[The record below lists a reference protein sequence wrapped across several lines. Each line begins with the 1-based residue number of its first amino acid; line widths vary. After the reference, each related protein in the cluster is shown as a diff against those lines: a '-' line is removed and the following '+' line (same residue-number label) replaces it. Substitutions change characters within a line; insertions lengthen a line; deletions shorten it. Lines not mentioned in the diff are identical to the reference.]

1 MLSELALLRQ
11 RVEEADGR
19 AVAEAQARLAV
30 EGKLSEAEGL
40 ASELA
45 RALSVMTAHCEELER
60 QHEAQAAQAAM
71 VEKATQDESF
81 SSRDTPVNSGFS
93 GFSTG

>member
-1 MLSELALLRQ
+1 MHRILDRIRVQMVVAEVMARVVAEEKA
-11 RVEEADGR
+11 RVE
-19 AVAEAQARLAV
+19 AEAQARLAV

-60 QHEAQAAQAAM
+60 QHEEAISAGAPSTF
-71 VEKATQDESF
+71 KPSTPW
-81 SSRDTPVNSGFS
+81 SSTR
-93 GFSTG
+93 